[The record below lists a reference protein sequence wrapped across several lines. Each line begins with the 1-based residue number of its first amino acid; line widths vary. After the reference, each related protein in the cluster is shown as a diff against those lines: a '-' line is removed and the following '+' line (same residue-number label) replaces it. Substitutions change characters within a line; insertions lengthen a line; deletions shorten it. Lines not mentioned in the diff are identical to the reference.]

1 MPDDISQLREDY
13 TGHSLHRKDLD
24 ANPIAQFRH
33 WFGQAQELQ
42 VVEPNALTLATVDQN
57 GQPWQRS
64 VLLKAYDQKG
74 FVFFTNFESRK
85 AQQIAGNARVSLLF
99 PWVSIHRQV
108 AITGQAEK
116 IPSAES
122 LKYFVTRPFGSRIG
136 AWASNQSSV
145 ITSRSLL
152 VAKLDEMKRK
162 FKSGDV
168 PLPSFWGGYR
178 VQPEPIEF
186 WQGGGNR
193 VHDRFLY
200 SKDHD
205 SSWKIDRLSP

>member
-1 MPDDISQLREDY
+1 MSDDISQLREDY
-13 TGHSLHRKDLD
+13 TGHSLRRKDLD
-24 ANPIAQFRH
+24 SDPISQFRL
-33 WFGQAQELQ
+33 WFAQAQELQ
-42 VVEPNALTLATVDQN
+42 VVEPNAMTLATVDES

-74 FVFFTNFESRK
+74 FIFFTNFESRK
-85 AQQIAGNARVSLLF
+85 AQHISGSAQVSLHF

-108 AITGQAEK
+108 AITGKAEK
-116 IPSAES
+116 ISSAES
-122 LKYFVTRPFGSRIG
+122 LKYFISRPFGSRIG
-136 AWASNQSSV
+136 AWASKQSSV

-152 VAKLDEMKRK
+152 EAKLDEMKRK

-178 VQPEPIEF
+178 VRPETLEF

-200 SKDHD
+200 SKNVDTD
-205 SSWKIDRLSP
+205 WTIDRLSP